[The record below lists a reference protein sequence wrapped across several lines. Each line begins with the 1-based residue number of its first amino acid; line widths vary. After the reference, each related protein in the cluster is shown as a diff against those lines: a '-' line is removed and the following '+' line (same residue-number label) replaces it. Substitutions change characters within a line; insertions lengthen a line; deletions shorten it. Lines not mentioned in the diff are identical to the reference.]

1 MRGLFF
7 LKIATQISSGQGGL
21 LIPKARTVLGIAVLL
36 VATAAV
42 SALVASKWSLF
53 PPTDYEDCAARA
65 AKDAKS
71 KDALSV
77 LLSLCGSE
85 FKGRRKPGGGFT
97 YYDSCQHNAIDIKG
111 PNPTPAELNDIEQQ
125 CLSYVETQE
134 KIEVEEERRAAEL
147 AEQKRKVQQ
156 AAQEARDRQL
166 QAAQEARAAEES
178 TRLQELKKRQQSA
191 LRSVKISETKIE
203 CYDLGDC
210 FFHVAVTNGS
220 REIVNGISFGWM
232 FPSVG
237 DVSCPS
243 ELSTKTKEDQKLRPG
258 ETAWVLIEATDTPP
272 YGGASPKVCIK
283 VTSVDIAP

>member
-1 MRGLFF
+1 L
-7 LKIATQISSGQGGL
+7 ISKGRTL
-21 LIPKARTVLGIAVLL
+21 LGAAILI
-36 VATAAV
+36 VATAAITAIAV
-42 SALVASKWSLF
+42 SEWNLF
-53 PPTDYEDCAARA
+53 PPKDYEDCAARA

-77 LLSLCGSE
+77 LLSICGSE
-85 FKGRRKPGGGFT
+85 YKGRRKPGGGYT
-97 YYDSCQHNAIDIKG
+97 YYDSCQQQTVDIKG
-111 PNPTPAELNDIEQQ
+111 PNPTPAELDDIKQQ
-125 CLSYVETQE
+125 CLAYVEAQGRVE
-134 KIEVEEERRAAEL
+134 AEEERRAAEL
-147 AEQKRKVQQ
+147 AEQKRTEQQ

-178 TRLQELKKRQQSA
+178 RRLQELKKRQQSA

-210 FFHVAVTNGS
+210 FFNVAVTNGS
-220 REIVNGISFGWM
+220 REIIDGISFGWM

-237 DVSCPS
+237 DVLCPS

-272 YGGASPKVCIK
+272 YRGASPKVCIK